1 MLNNYVIYIDLFY
14 YLNYL
19 IFIEIEPFLVFETL
33 IHSVGFN
40 MIGVYIFQV
49 VIFLIAGLGFYTS
62 NIYKLASYN
71 ITERLLYKN
80 SMTLELDFNF
90 FEKFSIQIVESVSNN
105 ILSYPWFLLGFFL
118 FLLSTFFSF
127 LCLTFL
133 GLYGVFILNLCTIF
147 IMWCCLSLTFFDIFT
162 NHSYYYIEVGNWMFL
177 NSNFKVNFSLFID
190 FVSISFAY
198 LTTTIALCVYIFTFS
213 YFRYEPLVER
223 LLLFLNSFILS
234 MVLLVS
240 SGNLIVMF
248 LGWEM
253 IGMTSFFLINFW
265 SSRIG
270 TLKAAFKAY
279 SFNKLSDVFIFIS
292 VVLIF
297 NAFYSLDTVVILN
310 SIHLYLQYDISFGFL
325 SISFIDALAFSLL
338 GAAFIKSA
346 QFGAHIW
353 LPDSMEAPVPASALI
368 HSATLVSAGIYLLL
382 RFSPIF
388 QISSNATTIIA
399 IMGSLTAFY
408 GGWVSA
414 FQSDLK
420 RILAY
425 STISHCGFLMVVF
438 TSFVPE
444 YTILYLYIHGFFKA
458 AVFLSVG
465 NVLRFNRNIQDFRR
479 MGGLYKYLPF
489 DSIACFLCL
498 INLAG
503 LPFTFGYF
511 IKHLLFIGLNFNTFL
526 YYLSWSFL
534 SIGAVIGLF
543 YSFRLYYYTF
553 FDVKKGK
560 KIHYFQ
566 SSRLILK
573 SVHYSN
579 SSLAGNLAISSL
591 FILAYFISIYM
602 FNTCL
607 NISLNSGIMVD
618 GEYYLNFYTTFIE
631 YSSILLNGGIINNL
645 VVFLII
651 AILFSKWRFTI
662 KFWQSIN
669 LLSVLFIFLIVFW
682 LFFTFFN

>member
-1 MLNNYVIYIDLFY
+1 
-14 YLNYL
+14 
-19 IFIEIEPFLVFETL
+19 
-33 IHSVGFN
+33 
-40 MIGVYIFQV
+40 
-49 VIFLIAGLGFYTS
+49 
-62 NIYKLASYN
+62 
-71 ITERLLYKN
+71 
-80 SMTLELDFNF
+80 MTL
-90 FEKFSIQIVESVSNN
+90 S
-105 ILSYPWFLLGFFL
+105 
-118 FLLSTFFSF
+118 
-127 LCLTFL
+127 FL
-133 GLYGVFILNLCTIF
+133 GLYGVFFLNLVTIL
-147 IMWCCLSLTFFDIFT
+147 IMWVSLFLAFWDILV
-162 NHSYYYIEVGNWMFL
+162 NNSYYYLELGNWMFL
-177 NSNFKVNFSLFID
+177 NTNFRVNFSFYLD
-190 FVSISFAY
+190 LVSISFSF
-198 LTTTIALCVYIFTFS
+198 LTTTIAICVYTFAFS

-279 SFNKLSDVFIFIS
+279 SFNKLSDVFIFFSII
-292 VVLIF
+292 LIF
-297 NAFYSLDTVVILN
+297 NITHTLDIPTILITVHYYV
-310 SIHLYLQYDISFGFL
+310 QYDINLGFITL
-325 SISFIDALAFSLL
+325 PFIDCIAFSLL

-388 QISSNATTIIA
+388 QLSLPAYYTII
-399 IMGSLTAFY
+399 IIGSITAFY

-444 YTILYLYIHGFFKA
+444 YTILYLYVHGFFKA

-465 NVLRFNRNIQDFRR
+465 NVLRYNRNIQDFRR
-479 MGGLYKYLPF
+479 MGNYYKYLSF
-489 DSIACFLCL
+489 DSVACFLCL
-498 INLAG
+498 MNLAG

-511 IKHLLFIGLNFNTFL
+511 IKHLLFVGLLGNMFVYFFV
-526 YYLSWSFL
+526 WSFL
-534 SIGAVIGLF
+534 FIGAIIGLF

-553 FDVKKGK
+553 FDIKKGK
-560 KIHYFQ
+560 KPHYLATNRNVLN
-566 SSRLILK
+566 SK
-573 SVHYSN
+573 YYSN
-579 SSLAGNLAISSL
+579 SSIAGNLAISIL
-591 FILAYFISIYM
+591 FILAYIINFTLFYN
-602 FNTCL
+602 FL
-607 NISLNSGIMVD
+607 NINVNSGISVD
-618 GEYYLNFYTTFIE
+618 GEFYVNFYTTVVE
-631 YSSILLNGGIINNL
+631 YSSILLNGGLINN
-645 VVFLII
+645 
-651 AILFSKWRFTI
+651 
-662 KFWQSIN
+662 
-669 LLSVLFIFLIVFW
+669 SVLFLAISLIFSIWRTSFNYLNTQRNLFNVI
-682 LFFTFFN
+682 LFFSLGAFFLNFF

>member
-1 MLNNYVIYIDLFY
+1 VLYSVNFHKYFSYDFTLKWLGIDDDNLRFDPFFFENALTQAIESVFSD
-14 YLNYL
+14 YLNY
-19 IFIEIEPFLVFETL
+19 
-33 IHSVGFN
+33 
-40 MIGVYIFQV
+40 
-49 VIFLIAGLGFYTS
+49 
-62 NIYKLASYN
+62 
-71 ITERLLYKN
+71 
-80 SMTLELDFNF
+80 
-90 FEKFSIQIVESVSNN
+90 
-105 ILSYPWFLLGFFL
+105 PWFVFGFSLFFL
-118 FLLSTFFSF
+118 TTIFSLLSLS
-127 LCLTFL
+127 FL
-133 GLYGVFILNLCTIF
+133 GLYGVFLLNLASVIVMWLTLLVTF
-147 IMWCCLSLTFFDIFT
+147 IDIIS
-162 NHSYYYIEVGNWMFL
+162 NNAYYYIELGNWMFL
-177 NSNFKVNFSLFID
+177 NTNFRVNFSFFID
-190 FVSISFAY
+190 FVSISFSF
-198 LTTTIALCVYIFTFS
+198 LTTSIAICVYTYTFA

-223 LLLFLNSFILS
+223 LLLFLNLFILS

-240 SGNLIVMF
+240 SGNVIVMF

-279 SFNKLSDVFIFIS
+279 SFNKLSDVFIFLSIILMYN
-292 VVLIF
+292 V
-297 NAFYSLDTVVILN
+297 FYSLDITVILN
-310 SIHLYLQYDISFGFL
+310 SIHYYTQYDINFGFL
-325 SISFIDALAFSLL
+325 SVSFIDTLAFSLL

-388 QISSNATTIIA
+388 QLSVPSYYTII
-399 IMGSLTAFY
+399 IIGSITAFY

-438 TSFVPE
+438 TSFIPE
-444 YTILYLYIHGFFKA
+444 YTVLYLYIHGFFKA

-498 INLAG
+498 MNLSG

-511 IKHLLFIGLNFNTFL
+511 IKHLLFVGLQSNPIVYFL
-526 YYLSWSFL
+526 VWSFL
-534 SIGAVIGLF
+534 FVGAVIGLF

-553 FDVKKGK
+553 FDIKKGK
-560 KIHYFQ
+560 KAHYIQ
-566 SSRLILK
+566 SNRLVLK
-573 SVHYSN
+573 STHFSN
-579 SSLAGNLAISSL
+579 SSLAGNLAIVFLFVSSYIVGL
-591 FILAYFISIYM
+591 YI
-602 FNTCL
+602 FNNFL
-607 NISLNSGIMVD
+607 NISKNSGLSVD
-618 GEYYLNFYTTFIE
+618 GEYYINIYSTFIE
-631 YSSILLNGGIINNL
+631 YSTVLLNGGIINN
-645 VVFLII
+645 VVIFLII
-651 AILFSKWRFTI
+651 TIVFSKWRYSNNY
-662 KFWQSIN
+662 WQSISN
-669 LLSVLFIFLIVFW
+669 LSFLLLFFLSFMFFNQFFLI
-682 LFFTFFN
+682 

>member
-1 MLNNYVIYIDLFY
+1 MLYSVNFHKYFSYDFTLKWLGIDDDNLRFDPFFFENALTQAIESVFSD
-14 YLNYL
+14 YLNY
-19 IFIEIEPFLVFETL
+19 
-33 IHSVGFN
+33 
-40 MIGVYIFQV
+40 
-49 VIFLIAGLGFYTS
+49 
-62 NIYKLASYN
+62 
-71 ITERLLYKN
+71 
-80 SMTLELDFNF
+80 
-90 FEKFSIQIVESVSNN
+90 
-105 ILSYPWFLLGFFL
+105 PWFVFGFSLFFL
-118 FLLSTFFSF
+118 TTIFSLLSLS
-127 LCLTFL
+127 FL
-133 GLYGVFILNLCTIF
+133 GLYGVFLLNLASVI
-147 IMWCCLSLTFFDIFT
+147 IMWLTLLVTFIDIIS
-162 NHSYYYIEVGNWMFL
+162 NNAYYYIELGNWMFL
-177 NSNFKVNFSLFID
+177 NTNFRVNFSFFID
-190 FVSISFAY
+190 FVSISFSF
-198 LTTTIALCVYIFTFS
+198 LTTSIAICVYTYTFA

-223 LLLFLNSFILS
+223 LLLFLNLFILS

-240 SGNLIVMF
+240 SGNVIVMF

-279 SFNKLSDVFIFIS
+279 SFNKLSDVFIFLSIILMYN
-292 VVLIF
+292 V
-297 NAFYSLDTVVILN
+297 FYSLDITVILN
-310 SIHLYLQYDISFGFL
+310 SIHYYTQYDINFGFL
-325 SISFIDALAFSLL
+325 SVSFIDTLAFSLL

-388 QISSNATTIIA
+388 QLSVPSYYTII
-399 IMGSLTAFY
+399 IIGSITAFY

-444 YTILYLYIHGFFKA
+444 YTVLYLYIHGFFKA

-498 INLAG
+498 MNLSG

-511 IKHLLFIGLNFNTFL
+511 IKHLLFVGLQSNPVIYFL
-526 YYLSWSFL
+526 VWSFL
-534 SIGAVIGLF
+534 FVGAVIGLF

-553 FDVKKGK
+553 FDIKKGK
-560 KIHYFQ
+560 KAHYIQ
-566 SSRLILK
+566 SNRLVLK
-573 SVHYSN
+573 STHFSN
-579 SSLAGNLAISSL
+579 SSLAGNLAIL
-591 FILAYFISIYM
+591 FLFVLSYVVGLYI
-602 FNTCL
+602 FNNFL
-607 NISLNSGIMVD
+607 NISKNSGLSVD
-618 GEYYLNFYTTFIE
+618 GEYYINIYSTFIE
-631 YSSILLNGGIINNL
+631 YSTVLLNGGIINN
-645 VVFLII
+645 VVIFLII
-651 AILFSKWRFTI
+651 TIVFSKWRYSNNY
-662 KFWQSIN
+662 WQSISN
-669 LLSVLFIFLIVFW
+669 LSFSLLFFLSFMFFNQFFLI
-682 LFFTFFN
+682 